1 MKILPSVCVALF
13 TASSF
18 LFAQDAAPLAPAG
31 AAQTP
36 ARPRVPFVMPVPANP
51 NLPTLFLIGDSTVRN
66 GRDDGQGLGPAGQWG
81 WGHTI
86 AELFDTNKINVV
98 NRAVGGLSSRTFVM
112 GNFWNRTLPLIK
124 AGDFV
129 IMQFGTNDSGSIND
143 NFRARASIPGI
154 GDDQQ
159 DIDNLLTKKHETV
172 HSYGW
177 YMRKLIDDTR
187 AKGAT
192 PIICSMVPKKQ
203 WDGAGKIKR
212 NRGDYGIWTEEVA
225 RQENVGFIDLN
236 EIAAAR
242 YDALGHDQTVA
253 LFPHATP
260 DEHTHTNWAGAE
272 VLAQC
277 VVAGLK
283 HLQPDPLA
291 AFYSAK
297 ATDVAAADPASP
309 AVPDAE
315 SVGFKFQFG
324 ADQAAPAY
332 TLVAPDA
339 AYSKDKGYGFEA
351 GPAIT
356 PDHGASTDPLHA
368 GAVTSAHPFSFSVA
382 VPEGNYRVTVTLG
395 DPAAAA
401 TTTVKAEV
409 RRLMVEHLHTDA
421 GQFVTRTF
429 TVNVRGPRISTGGDV
444 NLDGHEWDIAT
455 HVPISRSWDDKL
467 SLTFSDSHPALA
479 AVTIRKVE
487 DVITVFVVGDS
498 TVTDQPRGPGSSW
511 GQMVTRWFKPEVAIS
526 NHAESGE
533 TLKGFLK
540 ERRWDKV
547 LDSMRPGDYAL
558 IEFGTNDS
566 KDSGPQNIYPNQD
579 FSETYAPANTTYK
592 ELLKRFVS
600 DVQKK
605 GGFPV
610 VLSPSARRGET
621 AHSSLGAYAAAA
633 MAVAKEVGVP
643 SVDLNA
649 MGLQLNVA
657 LGQDATRQFND
668 RTHHVE
674 YGSYMQAKCVVAGIK
689 ADQLP
694 LAKLIV
700 DDFGD
705 FDPQHPQPT
714 PDHFLVPT
722 DATGE
727 RRRPG
732 PPATAPATPPAATP

>member
-1 MKILPSVCVALF
+1 MVL
-13 TASSF
+13 
-18 LFAQDAAPLAPAG
+18 
-31 AAQTP
+31 
-36 ARPRVPFVMPVPANP
+36 PVPANP
-51 NLPTLFLIGDSTVRN
+51 ALPTLFLIGDSTVRN

-86 AELFDTNKINVV
+86 AELFDPAKINVV
-98 NRAVGGLSSRTFVM
+98 NRAVGGLSSRTYLTG
-112 GNFWNRTLPLIK
+112 GNWSRTLPLIK

-143 NFRARASIPGI
+143 TFRARASLPGI

-159 DIDNLLTKKHETV
+159 DIDNLLTKKKETV

-177 YMRKLIDDTR
+177 YMRKFIDDTR

-192 PIICSMVPKKQ
+192 PIICSLVPRKS
-203 WDGAGKIKR
+203 WDANGQIKR

-225 RQENVGFIDLN
+225 QQEKVGFIDLN

-242 YDALGHDQTVA
+242 YDALGHDQTMT
-253 LFPHATP
+253 LFPTATP
-260 DEHTHTNWAGAE
+260 DEHTHTNWAGAQ

-297 ATDVAAADPASP
+297 AAGVAAADPAAP
-309 AVPDAE
+309 AVPEAQ
-315 SVGFKFQFG
+315 SAGFKFQFG
-324 ADQAAPAY
+324 AAAPAPGY
-332 TLVAPDA
+332 TLVAPTA
-339 AYSKDKGYGFEA
+339 AYSKDTGYGFEA
-351 GPAIT
+351 GPTVT
-356 PDHGASTDPLHA
+356 PVTGDSPDPLHT
-368 GAVTSAHPFSFSVA
+368 GAVTSAHPFAFSVA

-395 DPAAAA
+395 DPAAEA

-421 GQFVTRTF
+421 GQFVSRTF
-429 TVNVRGPRISTGGDV
+429 TVNVRGPNLSTGGEV
-444 NLDGHEWDIAT
+444 NLDSHEWDLAT

-467 SLTFSDSHPALA
+467 SFTFSDSHPALA
-479 AVTIRKVE
+479 SLVIRKV
-487 DVITVFVVGDS
+487 DDAITVFVVGDS
-498 TVTDQPRGPGSSW
+498 TVVDQPRGPGSSW
-511 GQMVTRWFKPEVAIS
+511 GQMFTRWFKPEVAIA

-566 KDSGPQNIYPNQD
+566 KNSGPQNIYPDQD

-592 ELLKRFVS
+592 ELLKRFAA

-605 GGFPV
+605 GGYPV
-610 VLSPSARRGET
+610 ILSPSARRGET
-621 AHSSLGAYAAAA
+621 DHASLGAYAAAA
-633 MAVAKEVGVP
+633 VATAQEIGVP
-643 SVDLNA
+643 SIDLNHL
-649 MGLQLNVA
+649 GLQLNAA
-657 LGQDATRQFND
+657 LGKDAPLQFND

-689 ADQLP
+689 ADKLP
-694 LAKLIV
+694 LAKFIV

-705 FDPQHPQPT
+705 FDPQHPEPT

-727 RRRPG
+727 RRRP
-732 PPATAPATPPAATP
+732 PPSAAQMGAPAAPANP